1 MVSAMRSQA
10 CAAALDSSR
19 AAAACCATT
28 GINCAGATQGWS
40 SASRACA
47 NCRLALSSRSAAS
60 EKLPARRAESPFW
73 ARWSPFRS
81 ADFDDCAANPAP
93 AMATAARATATSN
106 ARPAMRRTARG
117 RRAMANATRL
127 QHSTNPTAA
136 LPPKHHTRPDRSRQL
151 TATAATNARCTA
163 RSSRRIPIQQA
174 PTKASAAAALTIASS
189 ATRYAPAVTTPSTHQ
204 GALAPAHAT
213 TNPAAAS
220 SSTLHRRSG
229 VGRAGDQQASAAL
242 PAPAN
247 MACRSITLFRTR
259 TTAESTHSVPTNGR
273 AGPLLRTRS
282 WRRAWQTQRV
292 PEPLMT
298 SRAFDARRPSQ
309 VVAIASTQRTGS
321 YLLCAGL
328 TAAGLAERP
337 LHQWEVLHPWQVFH
351 RYLPKPWSLRV
362 RLHVGRL
369 WRWWGAKEP
378 WVRRMRTTVG
388 ARRAYLDFVAERFT
402 TDDGVLGLKMMWPHL
417 EQGLLLDGL
426 EVSYWGAPVT
436 WIHTWRRDEV
446 RQAVSLARSEQTG
459 QWLAGV
465 EPPRNMRGR
474 VPTYDAAFIE
484 RRLAHLRRNRTAWL
498 DYFAEHEIVPINVVY
513 EDLDADYEGTMR
525 RVLDL
530 LGKGDVPV
538 TPRQTERQSDGM
550 NDEWVERFLRDRPQ
564 YGPAS

>member
-1 MVSAMRSQA
+1 
-10 CAAALDSSR
+10 
-19 AAAACCATT
+19 
-28 GINCAGATQGWS
+28 
-40 SASRACA
+40 
-47 NCRLALSSRSAAS
+47 
-60 EKLPARRAESPFW
+60 
-73 ARWSPFRS
+73 
-81 ADFDDCAANPAP
+81 
-93 AMATAARATATSN
+93 
-106 ARPAMRRTARG
+106 
-117 RRAMANATRL
+117 
-127 QHSTNPTAA
+127 
-136 LPPKHHTRPDRSRQL
+136 
-151 TATAATNARCTA
+151 
-163 RSSRRIPIQQA
+163 
-174 PTKASAAAALTIASS
+174 
-189 ATRYAPAVTTPSTHQ
+189 
-204 GALAPAHAT
+204 
-213 TNPAAAS
+213 
-220 SSTLHRRSG
+220 
-229 VGRAGDQQASAAL
+229 
-242 PAPAN
+242 
-247 MACRSITLFRTR
+247 
-259 TTAESTHSVPTNGR
+259 
-273 AGPLLRTRS
+273 
-282 WRRAWQTQRV
+282 
-292 PEPLMT
+292 MT